1 VERFGLDFPPDD
13 FGYGHSPEDVAKVQ
27 VSADLLGGYYR
38 AVHQLTLEYVST
50 VDGDE
55 LARVVDER
63 WVPPV
68 TASARLVSSIDDCA
82 QHLGQAA
89 YVLGIAQRRA

>member
-1 VERFGLDFPPDD
+1 
-13 FGYGHSPEDVAKVQ
+13 
-27 VSADLLGGYYR
+27 
-38 AVHQLTLEYVST
+38 
-50 VDGDE
+50 